1 MEVIVDEL
9 QKNGVNV
16 DVTLLNIH
24 VNRILCVYKTMYD
37 EATSRLKT
45 VDQLID
51 VFHENCF
58 NTPARVMAYLTLIR
72 CMNQF
77 IITMEVIQD
86 ELQKNNVRI
95 DIETLTEHIEYILNN
110 YKDAYTHAL
119 DRLTREELL
128 LDVFHEMDVNS
139 LGRAMSYL
147 TLVYRMSHKIKED
160 TVRQAVRLVAPLIRN
175 TGRVEGSF
183 IRELCAWGRSLT
195 FRFMGLN
202 LWDLL

>member
-1 MEVIVDEL
+1 
-9 QKNGVNV
+9 
-16 DVTLLNIH
+16 
-24 VNRILCVYKTMYD
+24 
-37 EATSRLKT
+37 
-45 VDQLID
+45 
-51 VFHENCF
+51 
-58 NTPARVMAYLTLIR
+58 
-72 CMNQF
+72 
-77 IITMEVIQD
+77 MEVIQD
-86 ELQKNNVRI
+86 ELQKNGVNV

-110 YKDAYTHAL
+110 YKDAYTHAT
-119 DRLTREELL
+119 DRLSREELI

-147 TLVYRMSHKIKED
+147 TLVYRMSHMIKED
-160 TVRQAVRLVAPLIRN
+160 TVRQAVRLAAPVIRN

>member
-1 MEVIVDEL
+1 
-9 QKNGVNV
+9 
-16 DVTLLNIH
+16 
-24 VNRILCVYKTMYD
+24 
-37 EATSRLKT
+37 
-45 VDQLID
+45 
-51 VFHENCF
+51 
-58 NTPARVMAYLTLIR
+58 
-72 CMNQF
+72 
-77 IITMEVIQD
+77 MEVIQD
-86 ELQKNNVRI
+86 ELQKNGVNV

-110 YKDAYTHAL
+110 YRDSYTHAV

-147 TLVYRMSHKIKED
+147 TLVYRTSHIIKED
-160 TVRQAVRLVAPLIRN
+160 TVRQAVRLVAPVIRN

-195 FRFMGLN
+195 LN